1 MTRFT
6 RPHAFAATRTRQPSQ
21 AERPMPIGLPARIV
35 CAEGL
40 AAQAVTRHGAC
51 AIDLARTGSLPAGA
65 WVLAFRGV
73 ARAVIDAERA
83 RDIDVALDALEAI
96 ASGELDDVHAPLG
109 LVHYFTAVN
118 RDGGANRS
126 IQKRGRER

>member
-1 MTRFT
+1 
-6 RPHAFAATRTRQPSQ
+6 
-21 AERPMPIGLPARIV
+21 MPIGIPARIV

-51 AIDLARTGSLPAGA
+51 AIDLARTGPLPAGA

-96 ASGELDDVHAPLG
+96 ASGELDGAHASQG
-109 LVHYFTAVN
+109 LVHYLTVVHG
-118 RDGGANRS
+118 RGGNRS
-126 IQKRGRER
+126 VQDR